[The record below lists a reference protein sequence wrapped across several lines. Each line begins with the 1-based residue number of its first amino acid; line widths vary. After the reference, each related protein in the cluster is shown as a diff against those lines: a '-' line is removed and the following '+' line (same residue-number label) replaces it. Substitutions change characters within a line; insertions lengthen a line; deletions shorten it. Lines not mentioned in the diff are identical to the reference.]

1 MQGMELARS
10 YYETYGAAMLR
21 EQFPDWAGRLAVGLV
36 GSGSECFGFDDAV
49 SQDHDFEPGFCIF
62 LPGEDV
68 LDRKTAFALERA
80 YAKLPKTHLGFSR
93 QGLSPVGGSRR
104 GPIRIGDFLME
115 KTGTRDGTLSLEQW
129 LRLPESYLCEVVNGV
144 LFDEG
149 DGSFAAIRQ
158 RLAKQPEDVR
168 KKKLAGHLLLMAQ
181 AGQYNFPRCL
191 AHGEPAAAQ
200 LAAVEFVRH
209 ALHVLFLLN
218 KTYIPYYKW
227 QFRALRQLALLQDQA
242 ETLELLLTTD
252 NGPVMAQAKA
262 DLMEDLAGRII
273 TALQDQALTQA
284 VCGDLEKHAYSVN
297 DAISNAQLR
306 NAHILTA
313 V

>member
-62 LPGEDV
+62 LPEEDV

-115 KTGTRDGTLSLEQW
+115 KTGTRDGKLSLEQW
-129 LRLPESYLCEVVNGV
+129 LRLPESYLCEVVNGA

-149 DGSFAAIRQ
+149 DTHV
-158 RLAKQPEDVR
+158 VR
-168 KKKLAGHLLLMAQ
+168 
-181 AGQYNFPRCL
+181 
-191 AHGEPAAAQ
+191 
-200 LAAVEFVRH
+200 
-209 ALHVLFLLN
+209 
-218 KTYIPYYKW
+218 
-227 QFRALRQLALLQDQA
+227 LLQISRQQH
-242 ETLELLLTTD
+242 LK
-252 NGPVMAQAKA
+252 G
-262 DLMEDLAGRII
+262 
-273 TALQDQALTQA
+273 
-284 VCGDLEKHAYSVN
+284 SV
-297 DAISNAQLR
+297 
-306 NAHILTA
+306 
-313 V
+313 